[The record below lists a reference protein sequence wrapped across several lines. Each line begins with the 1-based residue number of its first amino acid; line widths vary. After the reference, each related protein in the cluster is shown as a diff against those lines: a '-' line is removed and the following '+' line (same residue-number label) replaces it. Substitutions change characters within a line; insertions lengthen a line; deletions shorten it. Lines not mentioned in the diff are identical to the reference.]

1 MPQDSPDHELYVEQ
15 VLSLVEQIPR
25 GRVTTYGLIAEAVG
39 RGGPR
44 QVGNVMAQY
53 GGSVTWWRVVR
64 ADGSLPDSHGPE
76 ARQAYLEEG
85 TPLRPSGSVD
95 LKEAVWLPPDIHRHE
110 L

>member
-1 MPQDSPDHELYVEQ
+1 MGFNLLTGRNAGLAGLRHPQLFSRAW
-15 VLSLVEQIPR
+15 QIAP
-25 GRVTTYGLIAEAVG
+25 
-39 RGGPR
+39 
-44 QVGNVMAQY
+44 
-53 GGSVTWWRVVR
+53 
-64 ADGSLPDSHGPE
+64 ADIGVS